1 MFWFIL
7 GYFFNFLTHVS
18 QILVQFSLILIQFLF
33 NFNSFTE
40 PFRKAE
46 EIMEAV
52 DQSDKVLMRWMEEWD
67 ELGLDLVINC
77 SALMPAPVKESIYS
91 VM

>member
-1 MFWFIL
+1 
-7 GYFFNFLTHVS
+7 
-18 QILVQFSLILIQFLF
+18 
-33 NFNSFTE
+33 
-40 PFRKAE
+40 
-46 EIMEAV
+46 MEAV